1 MISPVSCR
9 KDQSIF
15 SQIINLCTKEPVNR
29 SDIVVEPLLSPD
41 DYLDSHIV
49 KVILDILNNSSFLL
63 FWFFKRIIISR
74 YKIQSSIS

>member
-1 MISPVSCR
+1 MISPVSCH

-41 DYLDSHIV
+41 DYLDYTYCLSYSRYSEQYFF
-49 KVILDILNNSSFLL
+49 SSFLVL
-63 FWFFKRIIISR
+63 
-74 YKIQSSIS
+74 

>member
-15 SQIINLCTKEPVNR
+15 SQIINLCRKEPVNR

-49 KVILDILNNSSFLL
+49 KVILDILNNSSF
-63 FWFFKRIIISR
+63 FFFGSLNE
-74 YKIQSSIS
+74 S